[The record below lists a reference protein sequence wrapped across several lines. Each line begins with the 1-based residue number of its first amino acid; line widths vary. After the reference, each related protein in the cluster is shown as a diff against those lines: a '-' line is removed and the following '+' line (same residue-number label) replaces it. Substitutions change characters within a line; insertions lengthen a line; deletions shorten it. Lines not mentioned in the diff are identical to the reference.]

1 MFDFGALSVHRR
13 GEIWCRGV
21 DAGSKKNVISTTRF
35 TTIAVIPAWR
45 NTSTVYRNDLDKV
58 IMYPELWPD
67 DASVRPWVFKAK
79 RSEHGQ

>member
-1 MFDFGALSVHRR
+1 VVKFGAEESTL
-13 GEIWCRGV
+13 GG
-21 DAGSKKNVISTTRF
+21 KNVISTTRF
-35 TTIAVIPAWR
+35 TAIAVVPAWR

-67 DASVRPWVFKAK
+67 DDSVRPWVFKAK